1 MKLPRLRN
9 PGKEFSVPRRLLHSF
24 PCRLS
29 TSLTPHQNHST
40 PFSILNP
47 SHTSTFLKIDSK
59 QNPPPRYTTSRIHSL
74 LYSFNPSSSMHYP
87 LPDSLNDKSFCFVL
101 QWMNLAFPTRLT
113 HSNAQCFPFL
123 LNSSASGLSPSIP
136 NSLHDS
142 PPSPSLPIKNS
153 LVYSTNSPLPPHFL
167 PPKLMPYQTASLQD
181 SEPVQSTH
189 SFQNLSI
196 PP

>member
-24 PCRLS
+24 PCILS

-87 LPDSLNDKSFCFVL
+87 LPDSLNDKSFCFV
-101 QWMNLAFPTRLT
+101 QKMDEFGISNQT
-113 HSNAQCFPFL
+113 HSLQCSMLPFPAQFL
-123 LNSSASGLSPSIP
+123 
-136 NSLHDS
+136 
-142 PPSPSLPIKNS
+142 
-153 LVYSTNSPLPPHFL
+153 
-167 PPKLMPYQTASLQD
+167 
-181 SEPVQSTH
+181 
-189 SFQNLSI
+189 SFWA
-196 PP
+196 